1 MVFPLRGDRVSIGRG
16 PSNTI
21 QLIDSRIS
29 REHVVLIRRRNGWW
43 LEDLKSKNGTSVNS
57 EVVLD
62 PRRLNSGDVL
72 HVGNIRLL
80 YENEFAH
87 AIESDPMGG
96 SSVRLSAGDSGLS
109 AHHRVE
115 IDDTA
120 RTSLNMIPED
130 ADARLESIYQVGQI
144 VQSFL
149 DMDEMLDQLMGIIVR
164 VLNPTFAVIFLR
176 DARVGGLV
184 PRSVHRPDGRGEA
197 TVSQSILE
205 QSIEERVGVLMGDA
219 ARDRRFQDAASIV
232 GGRIES
238 ALCVPLISKGE
249 VHGAVYLDLRA
260 QGRSYRQNDL
270 QWLVG
275 VATQAALAINIAL
288 LHNESLERRQR
299 ERDLE
304 IARSI
309 QMNLLPRSMPELEGF
324 DFSGMSRPA
333 LMVGGDYFDVAAL
346 EDGKVVMA
354 IADVSG
360 KGIPAA
366 ILVASVRS
374 AVRIEARSLPFENIV
389 SVLTRLNEA
398 VCEETAS
405 NMFVTMVLG
414 VLDVASRR
422 FQFCNAGHAHPI
434 LRTADGGVTHLQ
446 AGGCFLGIDPQ
457 MQMESDSVQLEP
469 GSLLVLYTDGVTD
482 ALNEA
487 GEPFGQDRL
496 LQYIEERHAEPAS
509 VFVEGLDAAV
519 REFQGE
525 AEAFDDFTVLVVRAD

>member
-1 MVFPLRGDRVSIGRG
+1 MLC
-16 PSNTI
+16 
-21 QLIDSRIS
+21 
-29 REHVVLIRRRNGWW
+29 RRRNGWW
-43 LEDLKSKNGTSVNS
+43 LEDLRSKNGTSVNS
-57 EVVLD
+57 EVALE
-62 PRRLNSGDVL
+62 PMRLTSGDVL

-80 YENEFAH
+80 YENEFAR
-87 AIESDPMGG
+87 AVESDPSGEG
-96 SSVRLSAGDSGLS
+96 SRVRFSTGDSGLS
-109 AHHRVE
+109 PHHRLEV
-115 IDDTA
+115 DDTA
-120 RTSLNMIPED
+120 RTSINVVPED
-130 ADARLESIYQVGQI
+130 ADARLHSIYQVGQI
-144 VQSFL
+144 IQSFL
-149 DMDEMLDQLMGIIVR
+149 DLNEMLDQLMGIIVR
-164 VLNPTFAVIFLR
+164 VMDPTFAVIFIR
-176 DARVGGLV
+176 DAQAGGLV
-184 PRSVHRPDGRGEA
+184 PRSVHRAEERQEA
-197 TVSQSILE
+197 TVSRSILE

-219 ARDRRFQDAASIV
+219 ARDRRFQDADSIV

-260 QGRSYRQNDL
+260 QNRSYRENDL

-288 LHNESLERRQR
+288 LHNETLERRQR

-309 QMNLLPRSMPELEGF
+309 QMNLLPRSMPEIEGF
-324 DFSGMSRPA
+324 EFSGMSRPA

-354 IADVSG
+354 VADVSG

-389 SVLTRLNEA
+389 SVVRRLNEA
-398 VCEETAS
+398 VCEETTS

-414 VLDVASRR
+414 VLDTESRR

-434 LRTADGGVTHLQ
+434 LRTADGRVAHLQ
-446 AGGCFLGIDPQ
+446 AGGCFLGIDPEL
-457 MQMESDSVQLEP
+457 QMESDSVELEP

-482 ALNEA
+482 ALNED
-487 GEPFGQDRL
+487 GEAFGHERL
-496 LQYIEERHAEPAS
+496 MQYIEASHAQPAAA
-509 VFVEGLDAAV
+509 FVEGLDMAV
-519 REFQGE
+519 RKFQGE
-525 AEAFDDFTVLVVRAD
+525 AEAFDDVTVLAVRAN